1 MLWLERPDAVSSYGS
16 YMTSCYAHYTPNEAH
31 EENIKRLHSSHQHGH
46 SQLFFIPTLSLVSTV
61 TSFLPLMKPVDL
73 ASSTIG
79 LAPKSIVRS
88 HHRCSWR
95 RQTLS
100 LQPPLVWA
108 ERMVRTTERWRSL
121 GIFQCCT
128 IVLLHQL
135 TCGVVIVVYNSHS
148 IDELVHGDGGHI
160 GCDNLLP
167 PRSGELDGD
176 GPGLKLKDV

>member
-1 MLWLERPDAVSSYGS
+1 MSSYGS

-100 LQPPLVWA
+100 LQPPLGWA
-108 ERMVRTTERWRSL
+108 ERMVRTTERESERAQERGRVGAAWSSETLVTQRSYWE
-121 GIFQCCT
+121 G
-128 IVLLHQL
+128 
-135 TCGVVIVVYNSHS
+135 
-148 IDELVHGDGGHI
+148 
-160 GCDNLLP
+160 
-167 PRSGELDGD
+167 
-176 GPGLKLKDV
+176 